1 MSDEKNTALFNAL
14 IHSFQLQTMIQL
26 GKIKNPMTDTIE
38 RDLSQAEIS
47 IDMIEMLKA
56 KTAGNLTEP
65 ETRFIDAI
73 LAELKMNYV
82 DEKNKDASK
91 PAEAKPTDEEN
102 K

>member
-14 IHSFQLQTMIQL
+14 VHSFHLQTMIQL
-26 GKIKNPMTDTIE
+26 GKIKNPMSDSIE

-73 LAELKMNYV
+73 LAELRMNYV

-91 PAEAKPTDEEN
+91 PAEINPSEDN